1 VDTVDKVPADTKDSV
16 VDATMDADEVDDGV
30 EDEVHL
36 RRRRSTTTYHK
47 SVDKSPHSSVE
58 ERDYSMPRIPSNAT
72 IIGIIVSHV
81 GSMLKMGI
89 HPQHAHR
96 IGENLDI
103 RRDVTGRM
111 CNNTLRLDTLHPSKD
126 SIRISCQRGSDR

>member
-1 VDTVDKVPADTKDSV
+1 VDTVDKVPADTEDSV
-16 VDATMDADEVDDGV
+16 VDADEVDDGV

-36 RRRRSTTTYHK
+36 RRQHSTTTYHK
-47 SVDKSPHSSVE
+47 SVDRSPHSSVE
-58 ERDYSMPRIPSNAT
+58 GRAYSIPRIPSNNS

-81 GSMLKMGI
+81 GSTLKMGI

-103 RRDVTGRM
+103 RRDVTGKM
-111 CNNTLRLDTLHPSKD
+111 YNNTLRLDSLHPSKD
-126 SIRISCQRGSDR
+126 SIRISCLRGSDR